1 MRKILLY
8 FVIVFAVVG
17 CAKKQS
23 AATDENAEIT
33 KIYNLVILDR
43 SGSMMPLREVAVHGY
58 NKTLDVIRNTQIQ
71 HDLEQQNFVT
81 LTLFNHEITTVF
93 DSDTVQN
100 IPNLSRQEYQLS
112 GNDCDVRARV

>member
-43 SGSMMPLREVAVHGY
+43 SGSMMPLREVAIHGY
-58 NKTLDVIRNTQIQ
+58 NETLDVIRNAQIQ
-71 HDLEQQNFVT
+71 HDLEQQNLVT
-81 LTLFNHEITTVF
+81 LTLFNHEITTIF
-93 DSDTVQN
+93 DSENTNTHVN
-100 IPNLSRQEYQLS
+100 S
-112 GNDCDVRARV
+112 GFVVSLCR